1 MTGCR
6 EVAVV
11 PPSYRRPMNTTA
23 PMTSASPDLAAGR
36 PRRSAPIRA
45 IAKPFGPIARRMA
58 GTRVFPLWGIVR
70 HTGRTSGKI
79 YATPVVVRPTAD
91 GFLIPLPF
99 GDATQW
105 AKNLFAAGGG
115 SIRFAGREYRVDD
128 PRILD
133 LDVASAHLPPP
144 IRFASRRL
152 GLRSW
157 VIVRKVSS

>member
-1 MTGCR
+1 M
-6 EVAVV
+6 
-11 PPSYRRPMNTTA
+11 RPA
-23 PMTSASPDLAAGR
+23 
-36 PRRSAPIRA
+36 
-45 IAKPFGPIARRMA
+45 
-58 GTRVFPLWGIVR
+58 
-70 HTGRTSGKI
+70 
-79 YATPVVVRPTAD
+79 
-91 GFLIPLPF
+91 
-99 GDATQW
+99 QW

-115 SIRFAGREYRVDD
+115 SIRFAGREYPVDD

>member
-1 MTGCR
+1 
-6 EVAVV
+6 
-11 PPSYRRPMNTTA
+11 MNTAQTLTT
-23 PMTSASPDLAAGR
+23 PSPDFAAGR

-45 IAKPFGPIARRMA
+45 IAKPFGPIASHMA

-70 HTGRTSGKI
+70 HTGRTSGKP
-79 YATPVVVRPTAD
+79 YTTPVVVRPTPD

-115 SIRFAGREYRVDD
+115 SIRYAGREHQVEE
-128 PRILD
+128 PRIID
-133 LDVASAHLPPP
+133 LETASAHLPLP

-152 GLRSW
+152 GLRHW
-157 VIVRKVSS
+157 VMVRKISTY

>member
-1 MTGCR
+1 
-6 EVAVV
+6 
-11 PPSYRRPMNTTA
+11 MNTARPLTT
-23 PMTSASPDLAAGR
+23 PSPDFAAGR

-45 IAKPFGPIARRMA
+45 IAKPFGPIANHMA

-70 HTGRTSGKI
+70 HTGRTSGKP
-79 YATPVVVRPTAD
+79 YATPVVIRPTAD

-115 SIRFAGREYRVDD
+115 SIRYAGREQQVDE
-128 PRILD
+128 PRIID
-133 LDVASAHLPPP
+133 LETASTHLPLP

-152 GLRSW
+152 GLRHW
-157 VIVRKVSS
+157 VMVHKIST

>member
-1 MTGCR
+1 MD
-6 EVAVV
+6 
-11 PPSYRRPMNTTA
+11 TTQ
-23 PMTSASPDLAAGR
+23 PMTTTSPDFAAGR

-45 IAKPFGPIARRMA
+45 IAKPFGPIANRMA

-70 HTGRTSGKI
+70 HTGRTSGTP
-79 YATPVVVRPTAD
+79 YSTPVVVRPTPD

-115 SIRFAGREYRVDD
+115 SIRFAGREYQIDE
-128 PRILD
+128 PRIID
-133 LDVASAHLPPP
+133 LETASAHLPLP

-152 GLRSW
+152 GLRHW
-157 VIVRKVSS
+157 VTARKVST